1 MGNDYIPPPHTMNYG
16 PVLKPAQPPEIT
28 VDHTD
33 DFAVLNLAKK
43 RLVEVLSTS
52 SNPNA
57 IINAAER
64 LLDRIE
70 GKPLQ
75 RVDNRNLNASVSVP
89 LSETDE
95 AILRHYYET
104 KYLPKK

>member
-1 MGNDYIPPPHTMNYG
+1 MGNDYVPPPHTMNYG
-16 PVLKPAQPPEIT
+16 SVLKPVQRAEISI
-28 VDHTD
+28 DHTD
-33 DFAVLNLAKK
+33 DSAVLDLAKK

-75 RVDNRNLNASVSVP
+75 RVDNRNLNANVAVP
-89 LSETDE
+89 LSDTDD